1 MTVIQ
6 SFILGIVQGL
16 TEFLPISSSAHLALV
31 PWLFGWVAL
40 QASPEVEKSFDAALH
55 LGTFLAVTVYF
66 RATVWKMC
74 RSFVRTLRN
83 RAAETLEDR
92 LVWYVLLAS
101 VPAALIGFVGEG
113 VISEKLT
120 EPWIMAITLTVFGLA
135 MLMVDRVARLTRDL
149 GSMRAG
155 DSIIVGLAQTIALIP
170 GTSRSG
176 VTLTAGMLRGFTRE
190 EAIRFSFLMSIPI
203 TGGAALYSLYKLYE
217 SGAAGTTIGYVELF
231 VGLVTSFLVGYAA
244 VAWLLRYLRTGTLVP
259 FVVYRIGLSV
269 LIVVLIVTGARPA
282 TIPTG

>member
-6 SFILGIVQGL
+6 SFILGVVQGL

-31 PWLFGWVAL
+31 PWLFGWAAL
-40 QASPEVEKSFDAALH
+40 QANPEIEKSFDAALH
-55 LGTFLAVTVYF
+55 LGTFLAVTIYF
-66 RATVWKMC
+66 RTTVWRLC
-74 RSFVRTLRN
+74 VGFVRTLRN
-83 RAAETLEDR
+83 RAAETLEER

-101 VPAALIGFVGEG
+101 LPAAVIGFVGEG
-113 VISEKLT
+113 LISEKLT

-135 MLMVDRVARLTRDL
+135 MLLVDRVARLTRDL

-155 DSIIVGLAQTIALIP
+155 DSILVGLAQTIALIP

-203 TGGAALYSLYKLYE
+203 TGGAALYSLYKLVKT
-217 SGAAGTTIGYVELF
+217 GAAGTTIGYAQLV
-231 VGLVTSFLVGYAA
+231 VGLVASFVAGYAA

-259 FVVYRIGLSV
+259 FVAYRIGLSV

-282 TIPTG
+282 TIPAG

>member
-31 PWLFGWVAL
+31 PWMFGWAAL
-40 QASPEVEKSFDAALH
+40 QANPDIEKSFDAALH
-55 LGTFLAVTVYF
+55 LGTFLAVTIYF
-66 RATVWKMC
+66 RETVWKLC
-74 RSFVRTLRN
+74 VSFVRTLRN
-83 RAAETLEDR
+83 RAAESLEDR

-101 VPAALIGFVGEG
+101 VPAAVIGFVGEG
-113 VISEKLT
+113 IISDKLT
-120 EPWIMAITLTVFGLA
+120 QPWIMAITLTVFGIA
-135 MLMVDRVARLTRDL
+135 MLVVDRIARMTRDL

-155 DSIIVGLAQTIALIP
+155 DSIFVGVAQTIALIP

-203 TGGAALYSLYKLYE
+203 TGGAALYSIYKLFKT
-217 SGAAGTTIGYVELF
+217 GAAGTTVGYAQLA
-231 VGLVTSFLVGYAA
+231 VGLITSFVAGYAA

-259 FVVYRIGLSV
+259 FVVYRIGLAL
-269 LIVVLIVTGARPA
+269 LIVVLIATGLRPA
-282 TIPTG
+282 TI